1 MENDINKNERLK
13 LHVESRNNVIS
24 ELQCAYAKYSY
35 RNSCELG
42 CLIIVIFIQFI

>member
-13 LHVESRNNVIS
+13 QHVESRNNVIS

-42 CLIIVIFIQFI
+42 CLINVIFIQ